1 MKGTLIFPF
10 ERKVLYIPSLTSD
23 LHSQYDNSLNQFCL
37 LYRESEALAKMGTLA
52 VQWNERQH
60 VYICT

>member
-10 ERKVLYIPSLTSD
+10 ERKVLYIPGLTSD
-23 LHSQYDNSLNQFCL
+23 LHSQYDNSWNKFCL
-37 LYRESEALAKMGTLA
+37 LYRESEALAKMGRPSA
-52 VQWNERQH
+52 QWDERQH